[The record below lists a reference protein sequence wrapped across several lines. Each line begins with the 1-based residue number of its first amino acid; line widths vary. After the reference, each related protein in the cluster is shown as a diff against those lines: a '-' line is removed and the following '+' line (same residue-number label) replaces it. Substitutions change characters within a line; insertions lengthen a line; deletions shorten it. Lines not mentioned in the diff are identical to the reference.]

1 MQDELSETLYFVVIS
16 SSRSFTSVQFLDQLR
31 SRENTRDDST
41 EILFQSFLQEALVS
55 SSGMGRDVHP
65 LMLPIQHF
73 PTLKGAL
80 EDGFGEVVFAC
91 AMPEPCKFPSPGSC
105 QKRFLW
111 PHKEVDLTPHP
122 VVDLVLQVWRSCL
135 VHWVSKTW
143 IVFRSQQ
150 AGSMFHNRR

>member
-1 MQDELSETLYFVVIS
+1 M
-16 SSRSFTSVQFLDQLR
+16 
-31 SRENTRDDST
+31 RDDSA

-55 SSGMGRDVHP
+55 SSGMGRYVHP

-80 EDGFGEVVFAC
+80 EDGSGEAVLAC
-91 AMPEPCKFPSPGSC
+91 DMPELCKIPSPGSC

-111 PHKEVDLTPHP
+111 THKEVDLAPHL
-122 VVDLVLQVWRSCL
+122 VVHLVLQVWRSCL

-150 AGSMFHNRR
+150 AGSMFNNRR